1 MKKAIIISVRSNS
14 SRLEKKPY
22 LKIKEREIITYLF
35 ENLKNTNVADLIV
48 VATTL
53 DENDNLLCELANNY
67 NFEYFRGSSED
78 KLDRWLNTCKE
89 FKIDC
94 FVNVDGDDIF
104 FDYKLA
110 DIVLEKIQKFD
121 FIDGSGFYN
130 DVYGVN
136 FHALNKVCKNKK
148 TNETEFIKPFFLND
162 KSLNIHKLDNIDSKY
177 YKKDVRMTLDYP
189 EDFIFFKK
197 IIESIDEYSYENIL
211 NFLEENSEIKKI
223 NFFLDEQWKK
233 NQEKKLGEIIL

>member
-1 MKKAIIISVRSNS
+1 MVFFNMVFNGGNDNVSIIMMNIVISSFNVDCPFFWYGIQGTC
-14 SRLEKKPY
+14 LCKV
-22 LKIKEREIITYLF
+22 F

-94 FVNVDGDDIF
+94 FVNDDGDDIF

-110 DIVLEKIQKFD
+110 DIVLEKIQKYD

-162 KSLNIHKLDNIDSKY
+162 KSLNIHKLDNIDYKY
-177 YKKDVRMTLDYP
+177 YKKDA
-189 EDFIFFKK
+189 
-197 IIESIDEYSYENIL
+197 
-211 NFLEENSEIKKI
+211 
-223 NFFLDEQWKK
+223 
-233 NQEKKLGEIIL
+233 G